1 MLFKTYFYA
10 LLELVQSIYHRST
23 MTTEIYVTVAIIVV
37 VCKIAFWALWCLCK
51 NRAAEHRQEAVQKS
65 GVTFVNL
72 ESRVV
77 PPEAPQGNHPYNRL
91 DEEED
96 DVPPVPSDPRL
107 CPI

>member
-1 MLFKTYFYA
+1 
-10 LLELVQSIYHRST
+10 
-23 MTTEIYVTVAIIVV
+23 
-37 VCKIAFWALWCLCK
+37 
-51 NRAAEHRQEAVQKS
+51 
-65 GVTFVNL
+65 VNL